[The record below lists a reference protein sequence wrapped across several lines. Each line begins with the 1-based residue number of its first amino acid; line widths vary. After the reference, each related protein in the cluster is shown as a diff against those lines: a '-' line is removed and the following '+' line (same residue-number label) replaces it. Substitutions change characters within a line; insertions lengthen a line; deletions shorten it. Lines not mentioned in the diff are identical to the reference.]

1 MSLDNQ
7 ISINFTPTELDTIDQ
22 AIANLEG
29 VLDGK
34 LIALTPKQSQ
44 LYGKLGNETE
54 NFTNMILQDINQ
66 DANVKPSF
74 VNVAEWEKDVAAR
87 NALMPRL
94 TRIEGLVRRME
105 DTSRLLGFD
114 IFNSALA
121 VYNSAKYLA
130 ANNQGSARTYYER
143 WSVQYPGGKRTGAP
157 KKAAAAKEDEAA

>member
-1 MSLDNQ
+1 MSLENQ
-7 ISINFTPTELDTIDQ
+7 ISISFTQTELDAIDQ
-22 AIANLEG
+22 ALANLEG
-29 VLDGK
+29 VLDSK
-34 LIALTPKQSQ
+34 LIALTAKQSQ

-66 DANVKPSF
+66 DATVKPAF
-74 VNVAEWEKDVAAR
+74 VNVAEWEKDLVAR
-87 NALMPRL
+87 NALMPRV
-94 TRIEGLVRRME
+94 TRIEGLARRMQ

-114 IFNSALA
+114 IYNSALA

-157 KKAAAAKEDEAA
+157 KKAAATNEEAGA